1 VFFLKLAL
9 RNAFRARLR
18 SALTLL
24 GLVIALVAFGL
35 MQTVV
40 GAWNAGVEMAS
51 ATRVVTRSAISLT
64 FSLPLYYR
72 DRIRAVDGVRRVA
85 VSNWFGGF
93 WRDERSFF
101 AKFAVDADNFFP
113 IYPEFIFK
121 PDEFRGFLR
130 DRQGAVVGRQLADLY
145 GFKVGDKLPV
155 RGNIYPGNWEFNIR
169 AIYDGRDSSTITR
182 QMYFHFEYL
191 NEFLKLKA
199 PSRANR
205 VGVFV
210 LDLSDAARVADVSHQ
225 IDSQFRN
232 SLAETL
238 TESERAFQ
246 LSFLSMI
253 DTIVRVV
260 SGVSFVV
267 IAIILAVAT
276 NTMAMTARERLSE
289 YATLKALG
297 FGPGFVARLIL
308 AESLL
313 LCAIGGVIALALTRP
328 VAAAFH
334 HATVAMF
341 ARFDVAPRTLQMQAA
356 CALAVGLVA
365 ALAPMARAAGI
376 RIVDGLRHVG

>member
-1 VFFLKLAL
+1 MFFLKLAL

-24 GLVIALVAFGL
+24 ALVIALVAFGL

-85 VSNWFGGF
+85 FSNWFGGL

-101 AKFAVDADNFFP
+101 AKFAVDAENFFP

-121 PDEFRGFLR
+121 PDEFRDFLR

-169 AIYDGRDSSTITR
+169 AIYAGRDSSTITR
-182 QMYFHFEYL
+182 QMYFHFDYL
-191 NEFLKLKA
+191 NEYLKLKA

-205 VGVFV
+205 VGVLV
-210 LDLSDAARVADVSHQ
+210 LDLSDAARVADVSQ
-225 IDSQFRN
+225 EID
-232 SLAETL
+232 
-238 TESERAFQ
+238 
-246 LSFLSMI
+246 
-253 DTIVRVV
+253 
-260 SGVSFVV
+260 
-267 IAIILAVAT
+267 
-276 NTMAMTARERLSE
+276 
-289 YATLKALG
+289 
-297 FGPGFVARLIL
+297 
-308 AESLL
+308 
-313 LCAIGGVIALALTRP
+313 
-328 VAAAFH
+328 
-334 HATVAMF
+334 
-341 ARFDVAPRTLQMQAA
+341 
-356 CALAVGLVA
+356 
-365 ALAPMARAAGI
+365 
-376 RIVDGLRHVG
+376 

>member
-1 VFFLKLAL
+1 MFFFRLAL

-18 SALTLL
+18 SVLTLL

-35 MQTVV
+35 LQTVV

-72 DRIRAVDGVRRVA
+72 DRIHAVEGVRRVA
-85 VSNWFGGF
+85 ASNWFGGV
-93 WRDERSFF
+93 WRDEKSFF
-101 AKFAVDADNFFP
+101 AQFAVDAQNFFP
-113 IYPEFIFK
+113 IYPEFVFK
-121 PDEFRGFLR
+121 PAQFADFLR
-130 DRQGAVVGRQLADLY
+130 DRQGCVVGRQLAELY
-145 GFKVGDKLPV
+145 GFKVGDKLPI
-155 RGNIYPGNWEFNIR
+155 RGTIYPGNWEFNIR

-191 NEFLKLKA
+191 NEFLKLKF
-199 PSRANR
+199 PTRANR

-210 LDLSDAARVADVSHQ
+210 MELADPDRVADVSHE

-238 TESERAFQ
+238 TESERSFQ
-246 LSFLSMI
+246 LNFLSMFG
-253 DTIVRVV
+253 TIVKII
-260 SGVSFVV
+260 SGVSYVV
-267 IAIILAVAT
+267 IAIILAVTT

-297 FGPGFVARLIL
+297 FGPGFVASLIL
-308 AESLL
+308 AESTL
-313 LCAIGGVIALALTRP
+313 LCVIGGAIALMLTRP

-334 HATVAMF
+334 RATSAMF
-341 ARFDVAPRTLQMQAA
+341 AVFEVSSRTLLLQAA
-356 CALAVGLVA
+356 CALAVGLIA
-365 ALAPMARAAGI
+365 ALAPMARASRV
-376 RIVDGLRHVG
+376 RIVEGLRHVG